1 MKNTLFY
8 LLAITCAFIL
18 GAFSVLGVDALRQ
31 QGASG
36 TSSITQ
42 VIPTPGLGSLDG
54 SGEDSAESAS
64 AFSRQQPITA
74 TDIPTSF
81 AEAVNL
87 AAPAVVTIYTSR
99 IERHSNPSPFF
110 SLPFNNPFGN
120 NNNPFG
126 DNPFFEDFFGP
137 NTRDPEDSST
147 LHSLGS
153 GVIIDE
159 SGLIVTNHHV
169 TSYADSIFIALPSGR
184 YSKASIVG
192 GDPETDLVLLQAE
205 DSAEW
210 PVISFGDDS
219 DIQVGD
225 WVLAIG
231 NPYSVGQ
238 TVTQGII
245 SALGRDNVGVTTY
258 ENFIQT
264 DAAINP
270 GNSGGALIDV
280 EGKLL
285 GINTAIFS
293 RSGGSLG
300 IGFAIPVSTVL
311 KVIGQIK
318 SDGKVSRGWMGLY
331 LRDVY
336 PETAE
341 AKAPFNDTD
350 IFVAGVYEGSPAD
363 QSGML
368 SGDQIISVDGISFKN
383 SRVLSNYV
391 ADQIPAT
398 DILLDVRRGEE
409 SLSVIIKLGTR
420 PPQEAQ

>member
-8 LLAITCAFIL
+8 LLAITCAFVL

-36 TSSITQ
+36 ASSITQ

-54 SGEDSAESAS
+54 SGEDAAESAS
-64 AFSRQQPITA
+64 AFPQQQPITA

-99 IERHSNPSPFF
+99 IERRSNPSPFF
-110 SLPFNNPFGN
+110 SLPF
-120 NNNPFG
+120 
-126 DNPFFEDFFGP
+126 DNPFFDDFFGP
-137 NTRDPEDSST
+137 NARDPEDSNT

-153 GVIIDE
+153 GVIVDE

-205 DSAEW
+205 DLAEW

-245 SALGRDNVGVTTY
+245 SALG
-258 ENFIQT
+258 
-264 DAAINP
+264 
-270 GNSGGALIDV
+270 
-280 EGKLL
+280 
-285 GINTAIFS
+285 
-293 RSGGSLG
+293 
-300 IGFAIPVSTVL
+300 
-311 KVIGQIK
+311 
-318 SDGKVSRGWMGLY
+318 
-331 LRDVY
+331 
-336 PETAE
+336 
-341 AKAPFNDTD
+341 
-350 IFVAGVYEGSPAD
+350 
-363 QSGML
+363 
-368 SGDQIISVDGISFKN
+368 
-383 SRVLSNYV
+383 
-391 ADQIPAT
+391 
-398 DILLDVRRGEE
+398 
-409 SLSVIIKLGTR
+409 
-420 PPQEAQ
+420 